1 MAKRKK
7 KKPKTEGGTVAV
19 IESPKPPV
27 VQVERSEEQC
37 DRCNARI
44 EVKGER
50 AIQFCRSRF
59 FELLA
64 YPSFRPEMSDEL
76 TKLCKNKK
84 TWEAAIII
92 ADYQRRKRAE
102 MTCRYCRSCSVDLI
116 RKIVRGGNQ
125 SDLITC
131 LLSDADADKAIGYCL
146 ATTGL
151 RNCSQSGRTCIMV
164 RRVGAVYLYQYGD
177 PDAGHHQ
184 SLQYDPRTHEI
195 TVINSQTRATLDKQ
209 FEENINSLPVEAM
222 LSLADRL
229 NWRQLM
235 RMAALPTSVVKEM
248 ENTAKKALVPPKSLG
263 VLDAGS
269 GDDDE
274 IDTDIFD
281 EDADNGG

>member
-27 VQVERSEEQC
+27 AQIERSEEQC
-37 DRCNARI
+37 DRCNVRI

-59 FELLA
+59 FELMA
-64 YPSFRPEMSDEL
+64 YPSLRPEMSDEL

-84 TWEAAIII
+84 TGEVALIIT
-92 ADYQRRKRAE
+92 DYLRLKRAE

-131 LLSDADADKAIGYCL
+131 LLSDADADRAIEHCT
-146 ATTGL
+146 AQTGL
-151 RNCSQSGRTCIMV
+151 RNCSQSGRTCIMI
-164 RRVGAVYLYQYGD
+164 RRVGGVYLYQYGD
-177 PDAGHHQ
+177 PDAGHYQ
-184 SLQYDPRTHEI
+184 SLQFDPQTLL
-195 TVINSQTRATLDKQ
+195 VIGVNSQTSAKLDKQ

-222 LSLADRL
+222 LSLAERL
-229 NWRQLM
+229 HWRQLM

-248 ENTAKKALVPPKSLG
+248 ENAAKKALVPPKSLG